1 MKVSKEQKQKTR
13 KIIVETAVELITEH
27 GFQQTSMKKIA
38 KGAGIGDATI
48 YKYFSSKE
56 KILLA
61 YYEIKAQESID
72 EVKNIESFSEFTLQE
87 KLQTLINTYL
97 DTMLP
102 DREFVIQSLKLILYT
117 PLFLFKDIVPVKREF
132 NLVIHE
138 FLETARKDKEI
149 SSFPFDGLL
158 TDFICEY
165 IVGIVLYWISDDSE
179 EFSNTT
185 QMIDLT
191 LNLGSAILSSGII
204 EKGMEIISFIIKS
217 HLLRFMSGN
226 KNILSQLKNL
236 QKIYR

>member
-48 YKYFSSKE
+48 YKYFSTKE

-132 NLVIHE
+132 NLVINE

-204 EKGMEIISFIIKS
+204 DKGMEIISFIIKS